1 MISYIDLK
9 SQWIEEKEELEKI
22 IEKIMSSG
30 EFVDGEDVKIFEKN
44 ILKYTGTKYAVA
56 LNSGTDALTFAL
68 SLCNIRRGDEVITPP
83 NSFIAST
90 GSIAHLGA
98 VPIFVD
104 VDSDRNIDVNK
115 IESAIT
121 SKTKAIMA
129 VHLSGR
135 VCNMEKLSEIAK
147 EYNLK
152 IIEDAAQA
160 IGSKYN
166 SKFAGSFGD
175 VGCFSAHPL
184 KNLNACG
191 DSGYIS
197 TNNEEIY
204 NKAIALRNHGLINRD
219 HVTEFGYVSRMDTL
233 QAAIL
238 NFRLTKLDKLIEK
251 EEITQNFTLRIYLT
265 KKLNFRL
272 KKKKNLA
279 LIILL

>member
-9 SQWIEEKEELEKI
+9 SQWIVEKEELEKI

-166 SKFAGSFGD
+166 SKFAD
-175 VGCFSAHPL
+175 
-184 KNLNACG
+184 
-191 DSGYIS
+191 
-197 TNNEEIY
+197 
-204 NKAIALRNHGLINRD
+204 
-219 HVTEFGYVSRMDTL
+219 
-233 QAAIL
+233 
-238 NFRLTKLDKLIEK
+238 
-251 EEITQNFTLRIYLT
+251 
-265 KKLNFRL
+265 
-272 KKKKNLA
+272 
-279 LIILL
+279 LLVM